1 MKKSLVIRA
10 KTSLQAFY
18 ILALKTVF
26 VSNVFSTIIL
36 YHSSFEFAR
45 GFISFFCKGGMSM
58 YIFTA
63 YITSKDGRRLYAKQ
77 YGMKAFR
84 IWIDDDMVKN

>member
-1 MKKSLVIRA
+1 M
-10 KTSLQAFY
+10 
-18 ILALKTVF
+18 F
-26 VSNVFSTIIL
+26 VSNVFSTITL

-45 GFISFFCKGGMSM
+45 GFINFFCKGGMSM

-84 IWIDDDMVKN
+84 IWIDDDRVKN

>member
-1 MKKSLVIRA
+1 
-10 KTSLQAFY
+10 
-18 ILALKTVF
+18 
-26 VSNVFSTIIL
+26 
-36 YHSSFEFAR
+36 
-45 GFISFFCKGGMSM
+45 M

-63 YITSKDGRRLYAKQ
+63 YITTKDGRRLYAKQ

>member
-1 MKKSLVIRA
+1 
-10 KTSLQAFY
+10 
-18 ILALKTVF
+18 
-26 VSNVFSTIIL
+26 
-36 YHSSFEFAR
+36 
-45 GFISFFCKGGMSM
+45 M

-84 IWIDDDMVKN
+84 IWIDDDRVKNKIDSVCADNILLQQLKQPSRSDLRRLILRTRIIHDKAEL